1 MFVLNVLAFCS
12 CGNSPSNQSVS
23 KLVNKV
29 NEQCE
34 NQDTTKE
41 STSESMDT
49 VALIVKTIIP
59 QFRQASRYVNML
71 DNGNGLYVEKYIR
84 NVRQGYLFTSDGS
97 FISDSGILFIDA
109 KVKRILTLEE
119 GCVLEAGDDDHW
131 LRSRML
137 FCTAIN
143 DDLYNLSEGDEV
155 CVAAIPLRM
164 NEARQM
170 VFDVALVGSSFYS
183 LAKQLKNLIMIS
195 RSLIGETDEEKMK
208 NLFLRILPYF
218 YVKHHSYDIDVNP
231 AKNASLWMRNY
242 WDLITSPWQINE
254 WSEEAGI

>member
-71 DNGNGLYVEKYIR
+71 DNGLYVEKYIR

-137 FCTAIN
+137 FYTAIN

-242 WDLITSPWQINE
+242 WGLITSPWQINE